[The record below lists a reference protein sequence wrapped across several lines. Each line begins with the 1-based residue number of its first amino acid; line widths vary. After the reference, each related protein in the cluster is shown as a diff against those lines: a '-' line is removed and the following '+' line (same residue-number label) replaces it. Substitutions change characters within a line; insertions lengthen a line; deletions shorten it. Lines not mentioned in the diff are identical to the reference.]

1 VRRHTDLTVALALTV
16 VAAAAAHLPS
26 TAPELR
32 APLALPLVLA
42 LPGYAL
48 AAAIFGDDL
57 PGVFERVVVSIGLS
71 LAATMATGLMLHL
84 SPFGLTARSWAV
96 ALPLVT
102 AAALA
107 AARFRRHGP
116 PTRRAVSLRRRP
128 RPSQLALVIAGSIL
142 AAAALAVAR
151 TPLAAP
157 HADGYTALWLVKDK
171 RSAQLRVGV
180 RSAELE
186 ATTYRLRIRLDGR
199 ALPTRWF
206 RLRPG
211 AAWEQTLPHGEW
223 AAASLYRGGE
233 RATYRRVRLI
243 DPSRAGRA
251 PARGGS

>member
-1 VRRHTDLTVALALTV
+1 L
-16 VAAAAAHLPS
+16 
-26 TAPELR
+26 
-32 APLALPLVLA
+32 
-42 LPGYAL
+42 
-48 AAAIFGDDL
+48 
-57 PGVFERVVVSIGLS
+57 
-71 LAATMATGLMLHL
+71 
-84 SPFGLTARSWAV
+84 
-96 ALPLVT
+96 
-102 AAALA
+102 
-107 AARFRRHGP
+107 RFRS
-116 PTRRAVSLRRRP
+116 SLRQRWRLHVSADTVRP
-128 RPSQLALVIAGSIL
+128 LGAPSAYGGVHDLRNL